1 MPIMKLSEA
10 EVQKLQGIGL
20 SDKAARIYIAA
31 IELGESTILELAQK
45 SKVSRTSIYHVIE
58 ELIEKGCMVEVR
70 RTKKTLYIAT
80 NPEDLYVSAREKL
93 REFESIV
100 PFFQERMHSVHTRS
114 KIMTYNG
121 AIGFKQV
128 WDKVFTSKK
137 KEYLIITPSR
147 QFLEFVKEK
156 YIIDEIVKKKMKLG
170 FKSKQLVID
179 SPYAR
184 SFVAR
189 DKTENRET
197 RFLPADTDL
206 SFTEIICEEFVAFF
220 SSRSENMIFVVEHDM
235 FAETRA
241 SLFKVLWGKCK

>member
-1 MPIMKLSEA
+1 MKLSEV
-10 EVQKLQGIGL
+10 EVHKLQGIGL

-31 IELGESTILELAQK
+31 IELGEATVLELAKK

-58 ELIEKGCMVEVR
+58 ELIDKGFLVEVR
-70 RTKKTLYIAT
+70 RTNKTLYIPT
-80 NPEDLYVSAREKL
+80 DPEILYTSAREKL
-93 REFESIV
+93 RDFEAMV
-100 PFFQERMHSVHTRS
+100 PFFQERMHSIHTRS

-128 WDKVFTSKK
+128 WDKVFTSKN

-156 YIIDEIVKKKMKLG
+156 YLIDEIIKKKVKLG
-170 FKSKQLVID
+170 FKSKQLVVD

-184 SFVAR
+184 SFIHK
-189 DKTENRET
+189 DKIENRET
-197 RFLPADTDL
+197 RFLPSDTDL
-206 SFTEIICEEFVAFF
+206 EFTEIICEEFVVFI
-220 SSRSENMIFVVEHDM
+220 SSRSENMIFVVEHDV

-241 SLFKVLWGKCK
+241 TLFKVLWTKCK